1 MALFILLYQTEQ
13 FNGQNNTFSGSSYSN
28 YSQGNVNRVCFSLH
42 LGNYNPYALLE
53 GASLFLPQ
61 SFWTLVGPS
70 APSHRDA
77 WRIHSSDGW
86 DGNECGPDQPW
97 KKVMWGLRD

>member
-1 MALFILLYQTEQ
+1 MDKITPSLEAATATTAKGTSIGYVSASV
-13 FNGQNNTFSGSSYSN
+13 SGIITHMHC
-28 YSQGNVNRVCFSLH
+28 VR
-42 LGNYNPYALLE
+42 

-61 SFWTLVGPS
+61 SFWMLVGPS

-86 DGNECGPDQPW
+86 DGNECGPGQPW
-97 KKVMWGLRD
+97 KKAMWGLRD